1 MSAFLLIAVAVNAFL
16 LGILYDRWEQR
27 AAARDT
33 SDVPGLDDCHPD
45 HHERG
50 SHAPRVP
57 RQRRAGEWS

>member
-1 MSAFLLIAVAVNAFL
+1 MTALLIIAAFVNGAL

-33 SDVPGLDDCHPD
+33 SDVPGLDD
-45 HHERG
+45 HERG